1 MSALRSGIRR
11 LRDERGSLSTY
22 FVSAV
27 FAVVPLVGL
36 VVDGGGQ
43 VRAMQQ
49 ANDLADETARFAG
62 QQIETGCAIKGAEVV
77 VYLPRARQ
85 AAQRFID
92 ASPSGASLQEVT
104 VGSDGHTVNVR
115 TSLTYEPIFLGMIGV
130 GPREVEGTGSA
141 YQYRTNEQGKEYDAD
156 EGSYGTCGGW

>member
-1 MSALRSGIRR
+1 MHRPAPRILTR

-27 FAVVPLVGL
+27 FATIPLVGL

-49 ANDLADETARFAG
+49 ANDVAAETARYAG
-62 QQIETGCAIKGAEVV
+62 QSINKGCAIWGAEITV
-77 VYLPRARQ
+77 PQHQ
-85 AAQRFID
+85 AQTAAEEFVATHTTD
-92 ASPSGASLQEVT
+92 VT
-104 VGSDGHTVNVR
+104 LTDVRVTEGGHTVTVEATR
-115 TSLTYEPIFLGMIGV
+115 TWEPIFLGILGV

-141 YQYRTNEQGKEYDAD
+141 YQYRTDGSGEEYDPDVNAF
-156 EGSYGTCGGW
+156 GACQ